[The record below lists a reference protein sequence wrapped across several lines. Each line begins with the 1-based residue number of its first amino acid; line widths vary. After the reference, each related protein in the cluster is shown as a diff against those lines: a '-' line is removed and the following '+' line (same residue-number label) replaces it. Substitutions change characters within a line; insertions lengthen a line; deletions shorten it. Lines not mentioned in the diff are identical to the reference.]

1 MPENF
6 IKQFLAH
13 HRTKAAFRMGLG
25 WFFIVFG
32 VLGLF
37 LPFLQGILFLA
48 VGVALLADHIPL
60 FMKIKKLIYHKFP
73 KLEKLVH
80 REHARLR
87 LVRFRRHIRKRQK
100 EIRN

>member
-1 MPENF
+1 MPPSLL
-6 IKQFLAH
+6 KQFLEH
-13 HRTKAAFRMGLG
+13 HRTKQLIRMSLG

-48 VGVALLADHIPL
+48 VGVALLADHIPF
-60 FMKIKKLIYHKFP
+60 FMKIKKRIYHKFP

-87 LVRFRRHIRKRQK
+87 LMRLRRRLKK
-100 EIRN
+100 